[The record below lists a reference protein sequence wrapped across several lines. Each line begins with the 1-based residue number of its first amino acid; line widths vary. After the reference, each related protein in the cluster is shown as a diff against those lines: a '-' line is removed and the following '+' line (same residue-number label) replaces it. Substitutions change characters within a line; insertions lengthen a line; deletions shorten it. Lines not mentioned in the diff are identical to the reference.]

1 MFHISHWM
9 IAEQHRRLLGNDVN
23 FIIFHDGPEAFNPD
37 PMNELGTVPQVFGVV
52 TPFEDL
58 FRYGSF
64 FSFFLFCLSF
74 LSSLSFSLSYSLPSF

>member
-23 FIIFHDGPEAFNPD
+23 FIIFHEAHEPFDPA

-52 TPFEDL
+52 TPHEESY
-58 FRYGSF
+58 RYYMIESENRRI
-64 FSFFLFCLSF
+64 S
-74 LSSLSFSLSYSLPSF
+74 